1 MPRDTYV
8 NSIIPP
14 WSIDKIGYIGRHLSI
29 KMSSFLRAFEDLE
42 GLPGTTWHRLYKQP
56 STALAVFRRMLPHL
70 GAQWLTETYVMELT
84 DSSSKA
90 FRHGTTVHQPSVT
103 GDGFGS
109 LGTTGA

>member
-1 MPRDTYV
+1 M
-8 NSIIPP
+8 
-14 WSIDKIGYIGRHLSI
+14 GRHLSI

-70 GAQWLTETYVMELT
+70 GAQPLTEIDVTDLT
-84 DSSSKA
+84 DGFSEE
-90 FRHGTTVHQPSVT
+90 FRYGATVHQPSAT
-103 GDGFGS
+103 GDGSRS